1 MADIINTKK
10 RDYKYNG
17 PVESTDYNLR
27 IEENYRDLV
36 YLYNKASLL
45 DNKLAKAFE
54 RVIKDQLSLVN
65 AIGDLEDRLE
75 SLESSSN
82 TMSLTSFS
90 QLDYATFADTSFA
103 ISATDLLHFD
113 PKYNILT
120 LPKVNSSSY
129 SRVKFLDPI
138 SGQVV
143 PPNFKSKIQN
153 TYPGVDTTGAVVE
166 TTPVYNSVL
175 DSIDKIWQRTI
186 VAPSSSASGAQL
198 MLYME
203 IPTDVAASIKSNY
216 IQLTPFPVFG
226 VDITSIEYTG
236 VINPSLSSSDGWTP
250 LNRSALY
257 DGEQDAVSNVPPGGW
272 NVSGSDQIDN
282 CGPVKF
288 FFPDTDITA
297 IRIKMKKRDYF
308 LENSKYIYSYGLS
321 DFDIGYCKT
330 LVSGRTIVKYTPKN
344 GDTISNILSV
354 TPKIYNVPRSLISS
368 CFSYRIIYESGGTYS
383 TVNPGSSNSVW
394 IEVTLNKLDDTT
406 APVLTDLIINYD

>member
-17 PVESTDYNLR
+17 PVESTDYNIR
-27 IEENYRDLV
+27 IEENYKDLV

-45 DNKLAKAFE
+45 DNKLIKAFE

-65 AIGDLEDRLE
+65 AIGDLEDRLQ
-75 SLESSSN
+75 SLELSN
-82 TMSLTSFS
+82 QTMSLTSFS

-103 ISATDLLHFD
+103 IAATDLLHFD

-120 LPKVNSSSY
+120 LPKVNNSSY
-129 SRVKFLDPI
+129 SRVKFLDPV

-143 PPNFKSKIQN
+143 PPNFKSKIEN
-153 TYPGVDTTGAVVE
+153 TYSGVDTTGAVIE

-175 DSIDKIWQRTI
+175 DSLDKIWQRTI
-186 VAPSSSASGAQL
+186 VAPSSSANGAQL

-226 VDITSIEYTG
+226 VDITSIEYTS
-236 VINPSLSSSDGWTP
+236 VINPSLSLSDGWTA

-257 DGEQDAVSNVPPGGW
+257 DGEQDAISNIPPGGW

-297 IRIKMKKRDYF
+297 VRIKMKRRDYF

-330 LVSGRTIVKYTPKN
+330 LASGRTIVKYTPKN
-344 GDTISNILSV
+344 GDTISNVLSV

-368 CFSYRIIYESGGTYS
+368 CFSYRVIYESGGTYS

-394 IEVTLNKLDDTT
+394 IEITLNKLDDTT